1 MVTLVDSKSDLT
13 LLLPCHPGYWQSS
26 GAAQKI
32 NLFYFRPFILEYYY
46 FVLVLFQQGTPQRLP
61 KRLRFVVDV
70 SGSMYRF
77 NSLDGRLG
85 RMMEA
90 ACLVMEAFHQYDNKI
105 KVLASPRIK

>member
-1 MVTLVDSKSDLT
+1 MGLDLT
-13 LLLPCHPGYWQSS
+13 FPVPHRCV
-26 GAAQKI
+26 
-32 NLFYFRPFILEYYY
+32 FF
-46 FVLVLFQQGTPQRLP
+46 FQQGTPQRLP

-105 KVLASPRIK
+105 KVLASPHIKWQYIN

>member
-1 MVTLVDSKSDLT
+1 MGLDLT
-13 LLLPCHPGYWQSS
+13 FTVPHGAISFFSS
-26 GAAQKI
+26 RFSRIFTA
-32 NLFYFRPFILEYYY
+32 FFSM
-46 FVLVLFQQGTPQRLP
+46 LFQQGTPQRLP

-105 KVLASPRIK
+105 KVHIKWQYIN

>member
-1 MVTLVDSKSDLT
+1 MFF
-13 LLLPCHPGYWQSS
+13 LLKL
-26 GAAQKI
+26 
-32 NLFYFRPFILEYYY
+32 
-46 FVLVLFQQGTPQRLP
+46 GTPQRLP

-85 RMMEA
+85 RVMEA

-105 KVLASPRIK
+105 KVFSHSPKKATVTSRNPFM

>member
-1 MVTLVDSKSDLT
+1 MSCARAFVCKLT
-13 LLLPCHPGYWQSS
+13 
-26 GAAQKI
+26 KKK
-32 NLFYFRPFILEYYY
+32 YF
-46 FVLVLFQQGTPQRLP
+46 FVLVLLQQGTPQRLP

-105 KVLASPRIK
+105 KVLACTRIK